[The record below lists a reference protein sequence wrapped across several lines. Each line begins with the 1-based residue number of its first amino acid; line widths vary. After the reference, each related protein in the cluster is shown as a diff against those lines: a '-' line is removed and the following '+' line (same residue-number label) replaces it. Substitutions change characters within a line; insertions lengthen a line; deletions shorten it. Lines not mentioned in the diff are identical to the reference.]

1 LCRFYVVVAAKP
13 GRTALA
19 GRLARAGCVAPFDE
33 ADELI
38 AAAGDDDAT
47 LEGLVARRAGGE
59 PLAWVTG
66 SVIFAGHRILVHP
79 GVYVPRRQSEGLA
92 RRAIEVLPA
101 TGVAADL
108 CTGSGAIALAIGRAR
123 PRARVVGTDIDPLA
137 CRCAA
142 ANGVEV
148 LAGHLADPL
157 PADLQGRFDVV
168 IAVVPYVPSAE
179 IVFLPRDVREHEP
192 LMALD
197 GGPLGT
203 RLLQEAVGAGADLLR
218 PGGTLLLEL
227 GGNQAETLYA
237 GLTAAGY
244 GPPRAYRD
252 AEGDLRGIE
261 AQWHGL

>member
-1 LCRFYVVVAAKP
+1 MAVAGGNEA
-13 GRTALA
+13 AL
-19 GRLARAGCVAPFDE
+19 E
-33 ADELI
+33 S
-38 AAAGDDDAT
+38 
-47 LEGLVARRAGGE
+47 LVARRVSGE

-66 SVIFAGHRILVHP
+66 SVTFAGHRVLVHS
-79 GVYVPRRQSEGLA
+79 GVYVPRRQSEALA
-92 RRAIEVLPA
+92 RRAIDLLPR

-108 CTGSGAIALAIGRAR
+108 CTGSGAIAVAIGEAR

-148 LAGHLADPL
+148 LAGHLAEPL
-157 PADLQGRFDVV
+157 PASLWGRLDVV

-192 LMALD
+192 LVALD

-203 RLLQEAVGAGADLLR
+203 RLLEETVWAGAGLLQ

-227 GGNQAETLYA
+227 GGDQAEALA
-237 GLTAAGY
+237 GVLGAAGY
-244 GPPRAYRD
+244 GPPRTYRD
-252 AEGDLRGIE
+252 DDGDLRGLE
-261 AQWHGL
+261 AQWPGL